1 MSHNVHKFTLDVTY
15 VQKGVQLVTK
25 VCYNLEFSYIYKQL
39 IINKKALCLIAE
51 GCTSGVHITN
61 CLSVIYAVL
70 FSYFDLRVEIFA
82 KIFYLETMR
91 IVDDI
96 EQQIQKSEFL
106 AILIQA
112 MKSIGESRM
121 TDHHRTAINSQM
133 PCQSIL

>member
-1 MSHNVHKFTLDVTY
+1 MVITV
-15 VQKGVQLVTK
+15 GVAAHPVKRPHLQ
-25 VCYNLEFSYIYKQL
+25 
-39 IINKKALCLIAE
+39 
-51 GCTSGVHITN
+51 
-61 CLSVIYAVL
+61 
-70 FSYFDLRVEIFA
+70 VEIFA

-96 EQQIQKSEFL
+96 EQQIQKSEIL

-121 TDHHRTAINSQM
+121 IAHNRTVINGQM

>member
-1 MSHNVHKFTLDVTY
+1 MQQVMPELLAHRH
-15 VQKGVQLVTK
+15 GQL
-25 VCYNLEFSYIYKQL
+25 
-39 IINKKALCLIAE
+39 
-51 GCTSGVHITN
+51 
-61 CLSVIYAVL
+61 
-70 FSYFDLRVEIFA
+70 YFDLQVEIFA

>member
-1 MSHNVHKFTLDVTY
+1 MVITV
-15 VQKGVQLVTK
+15 GVAAHPVKRPHFQ
-25 VCYNLEFSYIYKQL
+25 
-39 IINKKALCLIAE
+39 
-51 GCTSGVHITN
+51 
-61 CLSVIYAVL
+61 
-70 FSYFDLRVEIFA
+70 VEIFA

-121 TDHHRTAINSQM
+121 TDRHRTAINSQM

>member
-1 MSHNVHKFTLDVTY
+1 MQV
-15 VQKGVQLVTK
+15 
-25 VCYNLEFSYIYKQL
+25 EF
-39 IINKKALCLIAE
+39 
-51 GCTSGVHITN
+51 
-61 CLSVIYAVL
+61 
-70 FSYFDLRVEIFA
+70 FSFF
-82 KIFYLETMR
+82 FYLETMR

>member
-1 MSHNVHKFTLDVTY
+1 MVITV
-15 VQKGVQLVTK
+15 GVAAHPVKRPHLQ
-25 VCYNLEFSYIYKQL
+25 
-39 IINKKALCLIAE
+39 
-51 GCTSGVHITN
+51 
-61 CLSVIYAVL
+61 
-70 FSYFDLRVEIFA
+70 VEIFA

-96 EQQIQKSEFL
+96 EQQIQQSEFL

-121 TDHHRTAINSQM
+121 TDHHRTSINNQM

>member
-1 MSHNVHKFTLDVTY
+1 
-15 VQKGVQLVTK
+15 
-25 VCYNLEFSYIYKQL
+25 
-39 IINKKALCLIAE
+39 
-51 GCTSGVHITN
+51 
-61 CLSVIYAVL
+61 
-70 FSYFDLRVEIFA
+70 
-82 KIFYLETMR
+82 MR
-91 IVDDI
+91 IVDEI